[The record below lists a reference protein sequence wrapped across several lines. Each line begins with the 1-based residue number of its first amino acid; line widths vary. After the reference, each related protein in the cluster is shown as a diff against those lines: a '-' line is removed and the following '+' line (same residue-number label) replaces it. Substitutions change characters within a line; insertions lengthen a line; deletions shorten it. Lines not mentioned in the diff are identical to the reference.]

1 MTVAVEAAKQG
12 ITVGE
17 DTVSGLMF
25 ADDFVGISET
35 PEGLHKQIER
45 AFLIEYKR
53 KWRVTA
59 NVKKCAVVACNED
72 KENRELSNESGEKM
86 NYRLQTSTCTR
97 TLA

>member
-1 MTVAVEAAKQG
+1 M
-12 ITVGE
+12 
-17 DTVSGLMF
+17 SGFIF
-25 ADDFVGISET
+25 AGDFVGVSET
-35 PEGLHKQIER
+35 PVGLHIQIER
-45 AFLIEYKR
+45 AFLLEYRR
-53 KWRVTA
+53 KGILTA